1 LFDLSADPGELN
13 DLGQSEPKKLEE
25 LLVDWQDY
33 VTEVGVLGQ
42 APEYGILKIEEKSVS
57 GF

>member
-1 LFDLSADPGELN
+1 MNDLSG
-13 DLGQSEPKKLEE
+13 SEPKKLEE
-25 LLVDWQDY
+25 LLVDWQDC

-42 APEYGILKIEEKSVS
+42 APEYGILKIEEKSIS